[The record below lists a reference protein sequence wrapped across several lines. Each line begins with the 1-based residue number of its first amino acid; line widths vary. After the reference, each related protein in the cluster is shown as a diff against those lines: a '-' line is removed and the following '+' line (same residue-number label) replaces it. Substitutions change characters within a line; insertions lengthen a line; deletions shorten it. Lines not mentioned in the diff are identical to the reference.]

1 MPALSSHAFIMIAVE
16 AVAEPEDDSGA
27 KGVAA
32 PRL

>member
-1 MPALSSHAFIMIAVE
+1 MMAVE